1 MEITVPLSQHGVFSP
16 RIVKGRVFSSISR
29 LNKSHLGKPSSRSPR
44 SVVYILLSTSALC
57 QWDFDL
63 RSCQVGR

>member
-1 MEITVPLSQHGVFSP
+1 MEITVPLSQHSVFSP
-16 RIVKGRVFSSISR
+16 HIVKGRVFSSTSR
-29 LNKSHLGKPSSRSPR
+29 LDKSYLGKPSSRSPR

-63 RSCQVGR
+63 RSCRIGW